1 MRARYT
7 RACALEVLAYACACP
22 CNACCNKRYDM
33 ECLAGLMR
41 ISLNATD
48 PRDLLQT
55 ANRLADTQ
63 ARLSLF
69 ALEV

>member
-1 MRARYT
+1 
-7 RACALEVLAYACACP
+7 
-22 CNACCNKRYDM
+22 M

-41 ISLNATD
+41 RPLNATD

-63 ARLSLF
+63 ACLGLF
-69 ALEV
+69 ALEIRKRHVRAVLPQYIDGPSF